1 MVGQD
6 LRQDEDDRFVIA
18 RRVAKDRII
27 STVDHEARHGRK
39 TAARAFDGYKGHLAV
54 DPESEL
60 ITNTIVTAGNV
71 ADGAV
76 AEELITD
83 LLEDGGEDGG
93 GEAPSVYGDSAY
105 GSGAFQELL
114 AAHGIESCC
123 RTQRPTIP
131 HNRFSKERFAI
142 DLEGGTVTCPNEV
155 TVPIRRRSGG
165 SGTAYFQSA
174 CGGCPLRARCTTSP
188 DERTV
193 EVGIH
198 ETSLAAARARQESP
212 GWLAHYR
219 TVRSIVERKVAHTT
233 RRRHG
238 GRVARVR
245 GRLKVDADHNLL
257 AAAVNL
263 ARLAT
268 LGLHATPTR
277 WAVTA
282 PD

>member
-1 MVGQD
+1 MC
-6 LRQDEDDRFVIA
+6 
-18 RRVAKDRII
+18 
-27 STVDHEARHGRK
+27 
-39 TAARAFDGYKGHLAV
+39 
-54 DPESEL
+54 
-60 ITNTIVTAGNV
+60 
-71 ADGAV
+71 
-76 AEELITD
+76 
-83 LLEDGGEDGG
+83 GG
-93 GEAPSVYGDSAY
+93 G
-105 GSGAFQELL
+105 GA
-114 AAHGIESCC
+114 
-123 RTQRPTIP
+123 IP

-165 SGTAYFQSA
+165 SGTAYFRSA

-188 DERTV
+188 DGRTV

-198 ETSLAAARARQESP
+198 EASLAAARARQESP

-268 LGLHATPTR
+268 LGLPATPTR